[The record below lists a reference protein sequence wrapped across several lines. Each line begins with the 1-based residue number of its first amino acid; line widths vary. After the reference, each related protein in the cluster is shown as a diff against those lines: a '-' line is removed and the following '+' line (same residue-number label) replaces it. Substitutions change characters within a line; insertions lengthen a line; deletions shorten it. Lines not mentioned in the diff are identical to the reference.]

1 MARNSVFAS
10 LSRGESDIPPPRRLS
25 ADLNVQRPFDLEN
38 LLRSSCASLRTGDT
52 DHDRGPDRPLSS
64 IHTHKED
71 LCCPPAREE
80 RYRTPATRRVGPGPA
95 ALCRLARL
103 RWPAPPSGCIGSSA
117 EPSAIGVVW
126 PHCPGSLVLQLL
138 ATRPIPPARAGRPS
152 RPPDSS
158 PSTRLQRRS
167 SVQLRWVRGE
177 FSHWLV
183 TVSTAPQ
190 AAKMVA
196 GGWR

>member
-1 MARNSVFAS
+1 MLMTIHATACSH
-10 LSRGESDIPPPRRLS
+10 
-25 ADLNVQRPFDLEN
+25 QRPFRIRPPRNPPILVCEPAH
-38 LLRSSCASLRTGDT
+38 RR
-52 DHDRGPDRPLSS
+52 HRPRPDRPLSS

-80 RYRTPATRRVGPGPA
+80 RYRTPATRQVGPAPRRP
-95 ALCRLARL
+95 CRLARL

-126 PHCPGSLVLQLL
+126 PHCPGEKRGDAASTSR
-138 ATRPIPPARAGRPS
+138 ATPS

-167 SVQLRWVRGE
+167 SVQLRWERGE